1 MIIKSFEIEKI
12 DLSKNKILLLYG
24 KNEGHKKSLI
34 NQLIKNRDN
43 IFTYYQDEIID
54 SHDNFLNSIYS
65 KSLFEAQ
72 KTIIIKRATDK
83 LINLIEKINT
93 QKIEDTIIL
102 ISADILEKK
111 SKLRSIFEKS
121 KSSVVIAFY
130 PDTDQTLSGL
140 ALKFLQEKKI
150 SISQSNLNILIKRN
164 SGDREALYN
173 ELSKIDHFSKSG
185 KKITHEV
192 IEKLTNLRE
201 NHGITELVDNCLAK
215 NSRKIIFI
223 LNENNFS
230 NEDSILIL
238 RTFLIKS
245 KKILKLREEFEKNNN
260 INLTISSA
268 KPPIFWKD
276 KEIAKKQIENW
287 KLQNLKKL
295 IYKINEIELSIKKN
309 LNNSKNLIT
318 DFLLEQST
326 VKSNNLT

>member
-1 MIIKSFEIEKI
+1 M
-12 DLSKNKILLLYG
+12 
-24 KNEGHKKSLI
+24 
-34 NQLIKNRDN
+34 
-43 IFTYYQDEIID
+43 
-54 SHDNFLNSIYS
+54 
-65 KSLFEAQ
+65 
-72 KTIIIKRATDK
+72 
-83 LINLIEKINT
+83 
-93 QKIEDTIIL
+93 
-102 ISADILEKK
+102 
-111 SKLRSIFEKS
+111 
-121 KSSVVIAFY
+121 
-130 PDTDQTLSGL
+130 
-140 ALKFLQEKKI
+140 
-150 SISQSNLNILIKRN
+150 
-164 SGDREALYN
+164 
-173 ELSKIDHFSKSG
+173 
-185 KKITHEV
+185 
-192 IEKLTNLRE
+192 TNLRE

-215 NSRKIIFI
+215 NSRRIIYI

-318 DFLLEQST
+318 DFLLEQSS